1 MEAVC
6 TTPWTLGAG
15 DTATSILPA
24 MSPNWLLLVKGVLN
38 FNLKGISSYGAALS
52 QELYEYRR
60 AIDTAMQYLPL
71 ENTLEPVVGFQ
82 LNESKRTVR
91 VTTADNVAVYHI
103 EDIE

>member
-52 QELYEYRR
+52 QELYQYRR

-71 ENTLEPVVGFQ
+71 ENTLEPAVGFQ
-82 LNESKRTVR
+82 LNGSKRAVR
-91 VTTADNVAVYHI
+91 ATTADTIAVYNI